1 MSGGGGGGGARGP
14 AGSVPASARKLVQ
27 GLKEIVNR
35 PDAEIYAALREC
47 DMDPD
52 EAVSRFLSQD
62 TFQEVK
68 SKRDKKKEVKETPG
82 PRSRGA
88 SNSNSRAI
96 RGGADRSGRSNS
108 VQSGSSGGNYM
119 ASRSSILGP
128 AVPASNSTQKQP
140 VPSLS
145 ANKDVVPNESVGAQQ
160 SSSGFQHNWCGVPGQ
175 MSMADIVKMGRP
187 QVRSSSKPMATT
199 DTSYAGQNP
208 SLSSAVNQNLKQSA
222 STAPSA
228 VNQNSKQSASTALP
242 ITFDQGFPALPDPI
256 PQIVNSSHA
265 SAENHQTHEN
275 DWFPHEE
282 PTLGTQSAGIEAS
295 GDPSLPLASL
305 DSSMLVVDTQENS
318 HAEENSSTVVKSAI
332 PSERHLEILEENNQF
347 NDELRNSTYQPQV
360 HSYVDNEE
368 SAVANFQHLSLQN
381 EDVVAN
387 KSAED
392 NPAVILPDHLQV
404 ANADCANL
412 SFGSFES
419 GAFSGLLSSKV
430 PKCSLEEVPI
440 QNEFPSVIQID
451 VRNQDYYDNGALN
464 SSANEDV
471 ETRIGT
477 NMENIDVP
485 SVSEPDVLR
494 QGALDV
500 FGLQYNL
507 PSVSSHAYS
516 NTAQPSTRDD
526 PQGNTQA
533 QHLSHFSSLLQANNL
548 PNNLLVSNL
557 APLQDFDFSQLLQT
571 QSATK
576 YNPSVATSNLP
587 PISIQETL
595 KPGGFP
601 NTRSTQNLP
610 STSIPSGLPLHQQL
624 PVHPYS
630 QPTLPL
636 GPFASLVGYPYLPQ
650 NYYVPSATFQQ
661 AYSSNG
667 PFHQSAAPAV
677 PGAGMKYLIPP
688 QYKSS
693 PPATSLPQP
702 SSHSSYGG
710 FGSSSNIPGNF
721 SLNQVASSAPTTM
734 GFDEAL
740 GTQFKDPNHYAALQQ
755 SDSSAMW
762 LHGAAG
768 SRAVSAVP
776 PGNFYCFQGQSQ
788 QAGFRQAQQ
797 PSQYGGL
804 GYPSFYQSQ
813 AGLPLEHPQNPAE
826 GSLNNTQTAPSQ
838 PSHQL
843 WQHSF

>member
-1 MSGGGGGGGARGP
+1 MSGGGGGGARGA
-14 AGSVPASARKLVQ
+14 AGPVPASARKLVQ

-47 DMDPD
+47 GMDPD
-52 EAVSRFLSQD
+52 EAVSRLLSQD

-68 SKRDKKKEVKETPG
+68 SKRDKKKEVKETPE

-88 SNSNSRAI
+88 SNSNSRTI
-96 RGGADRSGRSNS
+96 RGGADRTGRGSS
-108 VQSGSSGGNYM
+108 VQSGSSGADYM
-119 ASRSSILGP
+119 TSRSSILGP
-128 AVPASNSTQKQP
+128 SARATNSTQKQS
-140 VPSLS
+140 VPSFS
-145 ANKDVVPNESVGAQQ
+145 ANKDVVPNGSVGSPQ

-187 QVRSSSKPMATT
+187 QVRSSSKPVAAT
-199 DTSYAGQNP
+199 DASFAGQSQ
-208 SLSSAVNQNLKQSA
+208 SLSSSFNQS
-222 STAPSA
+222 
-228 VNQNSKQSASTALP
+228 SKQSASTDLP
-242 ITFDQGFPALPDPI
+242 TTFDQGFPALQDPI
-256 PQIVNSSHA
+256 PQNVNSSHA

-275 DWFPHEE
+275 DWFPQDE
-282 PTLGTQSAGIEAS
+282 PAPETQSTSIETS
-295 GDPSLPLASL
+295 GDPSLSVASL
-305 DSSMLVVDTQENS
+305 DSSMLVADASNSRENS

-332 PSERHLEILEENNQF
+332 LSERNLEILEENNQF
-347 NDELRNSTYQPQV
+347 NDELLQNSSTYQPEV
-360 HSYVDNEE
+360 HSYVDDEVEFSNVDVE
-368 SAVANFQHLSLQN
+368 SAAAKFQHLSVQN
-381 EDVVAN
+381 EDIAATE
-387 KSAED
+387 SAED
-392 NPAVILPDHLQV
+392 IPAVILPDHLQV
-404 ANADCANL
+404 ASVDCAHL

-419 GAFSGLLSSKV
+419 GAFSGLLSSNV
-430 PKCSLEEVPI
+430 PKNGLEEVPI
-440 QNEFPSVIQID
+440 ADESPSVNQID
-451 VRNQDYYDNGALN
+451 ARNQDYYDNGALN

-471 ETRIGT
+471 ETRVGT

-500 FGLQYNL
+500 PGLQYNL
-507 PSVSSHAYS
+507 PSVSSHPYS
-516 NTAQPSTRDD
+516 NTTQPSAMDD

-533 QHLSHFSSLLQANNL
+533 QNLSHFSSILQANTL
-548 PNNLLVSNL
+548 PNSLLGSNL
-557 APLQDFDFSQLLQT
+557 TPLRDFDFSQLLQT

-576 YNPSVATSNLP
+576 YNPSVATNNLP
-587 PISIQETL
+587 AISLQETL
-595 KPGGFP
+595 QGGFP
-601 NTRSTQNLP
+601 NTQSTQNLP
-610 STSIPSGLPLHQQL
+610 STSIPSGLPLPQQL

-650 NYYVPSATFQQ
+650 NYYLPSAAFQQ

-677 PGAGMKYLIPP
+677 PGAGMKYSMP

-693 PPATSLPQP
+693 PPASSLHQP
-702 SSHSSYGG
+702 SSLSGYGG
-710 FGSSSNIPGNF
+710 FGSAGNIPGNF
-721 SLNQVASSAPTTM
+721 SINQGASAPTTM

-740 GTQFKDPNHYAALQQ
+740 GTQFKDPNHYVALQQ
-755 SDSSAMW
+755 SDNSAMW

-776 PGNFYCFQGQSQ
+776 PGNFYGFQGQSQ
-788 QAGFRQAQQ
+788 QGGFRQTQQ

-813 AGLPLEHPQNPAE
+813 AGLPQEHPQNPTE
-826 GSLNNTQTAPSQ
+826 GSLNNPQTAPTQ

-843 WQHSF
+843 WQHSY

>member
-1 MSGGGGGGGARGP
+1 MSGGGGGGGARGASGP
-14 AGSVPASARKLVQ
+14 VPASARKLVQ

-52 EAVSRFLSQD
+52 EAVSRLLSQE

-68 SKRDKKKEVKETPG
+68 SKRDKKKEVKETPE

-88 SNSNSRAI
+88 SNSNSRST
-96 RGGADRSGRSNS
+96 RGGADRSGRSSS
-108 VQSGSSGGNYM
+108 VQSGSSGAVQPDYV

-128 AVPASNSTQKQP
+128 AVPATNSTQKQTAP
-140 VPSLS
+140 TLS
-145 ANKDVVPNESVGAQQ
+145 SNKDVSNGSVGAHQ

-199 DTSYAGQNP
+199 DTSYTGQ
-208 SLSSAVNQNLKQSA
+208 SAALSSTVNQNPKQSA
-222 STAPSA
+222 NTAPP
-228 VNQNSKQSASTALP
+228 TT
-242 ITFDQGFPALPDPI
+242 IEQGFPALQGPT
-256 PQIVNSSHA
+256 PQIVSSSHA
-265 SAENHQTHEN
+265 STENHRTHEN
-275 DWFPHEE
+275 DWFPQDE
-282 PTLGTQSAGIEAS
+282 PLLETQSTGIETS
-295 GDPSLPLASL
+295 GDPSLSAPSFG
-305 DSSMLVVDTQENS
+305 SSVLVADAVNSQENS
-318 HAEENSSTVVKSAI
+318 HAEENLSTVVKSAV
-332 PSERHLEILEENNQF
+332 PSEGHLETLEENNQF
-347 NDELRNSTYQPQV
+347 NDGLRNSSAYQSQV
-360 HSYVDNEE
+360 HSYVDNEVDDINADAE

-381 EDVVAN
+381 EDVVAT

-404 ANADCANL
+404 ANADCAHL

-430 PKCSLEEVPI
+430 PNSSFEEEVPI
-440 QNEFPSVIQID
+440 PDESPSVNQID
-451 VRNQDYYDNGALN
+451 ARNQDYYDNGALN

-471 ETRIGT
+471 EARVGT
-477 NMENIDVP
+477 NMENVP

-500 FGLQYNL
+500 PGLQYNL
-507 PSVSSHAYS
+507 PSVSNHAYS
-516 NTAQPSTRDD
+516 NTAQPSTMDD
-526 PQGNTQA
+526 PQGNTQT

-548 PNNLLVSNL
+548 PNNLLGSNL
-557 APLQDFDFSQLLQT
+557 SPLRDFDLSQLLQT
-571 QSATK
+571 QSAAK

-587 PISIQETL
+587 AISMQETL

-601 NTRSTQNLP
+601 NTQSTQNLP

-630 QPTLPL
+630 QPTLPI

-650 NYYVPSATFQQ
+650 NYYLPSAAFQQ

-677 PGAGMKYLIPP
+677 PGAGMKYSMP

-702 SSHSSYGG
+702 SSLSGYGG

-721 SLNQVASSAPTTM
+721 GLNQGASSAPTSM

-740 GTQFKDPNHYAALQQ
+740 GTQFKDPNPYATLQQ
-755 SDSSAMW
+755 SDNSAMW

-776 PGNFYCFQGQSQ
+776 PSNFYGFQGQSQ
-788 QAGFRQAQQ
+788 QGAFRQAQQ

-813 AGLPLEHPQNPAE
+813 SSLPQEHPQNPAE
-826 GSLNNTQTAPSQ
+826 GSLNNPQTAPSQ

-843 WQHSF
+843 WQHSY